1 MNRRRVVATFMVLVL
16 LLVVSG
22 CGSNA
27 SDSGTS
33 AQDGAQSVKV
43 GVAFPVSGSLAKIG
57 QASTNG
63 VEIAAEIVNEEQ
75 VGPKI
80 ELVKV
85 DVPDATS
92 AVNEVNRLISRQGIK
107 VIVGAYASP
116 ISLAI
121 SDVVERN
128 KAIFW
133 EVAATTPK
141 LTERGYKYVF
151 RPNPN
156 ARMYGEGSID
166 FIYHYLAP
174 KLGVD
179 PKQIKL
185 ALVYEDGD
193 YGKEITNTIKQ
204 RAKDLGIPIVVDISY
219 NAKTTNDM
227 SSIILQ
233 VKQSGADVLAVVQYD
248 ADAQLFWKQAKQMD
262 LNMKAVIGHGA
273 GYSSDNFPQTFG
285 NDIDGIF
292 VVSQAME
299 INKNALSPNAQKLDA
314 EFHKRYKERFGKE
327 PDLIAKLAFSSS
339 YVLFKEVIPK
349 AGGTDPDKIREVA
362 LSLDLP
368 KGYVP
373 TGWGVK
379 FDPSGQNTR
388 ANVVTMQWQN
398 RKLVTVYPPEWKVKD
413 PIMIPLPK
421 WSER

>member
-1 MNRRRVVATFMVLVL
+1 MNIQRLFVIVLVMVLAIVAA
-16 LLVVSG
+16 G
-22 CGSNA
+22 CGNPSTE
-27 SDSGTS
+27 SGTS
-33 AQDGAQSVKV
+33 PPDGAQSVKV
-43 GVAFPVSGSLAKIG
+43 GVAFPVSGPLAKIG

-75 VGPKI
+75 IGPKI

-107 VIVGAYASP
+107 VIIGAYASP

-121 SDVVERN
+121 SDVAERN
-128 KAIFW
+128 KAILW

-141 LTERGYKYVF
+141 LTERGYQYVF
-151 RPNPN
+151 RTNPN
-156 ARMYGEGSID
+156 AKMYGKGSVD
-166 FIYHYLAP
+166 FMYQYLAQ

-179 PKQIKL
+179 PKQMKL

-193 YGKEITNTIKQ
+193 YGKEITKTIKQ
-204 RAKDLGIPIVVDISY
+204 LAQELGIPIVNDISY

-233 VKQSGADVLAVVQYD
+233 IKQSGADVLAVVQYD

-262 LNMKAVIGHGA
+262 LNVKAVVGHGA
-273 GYSSDNFPQTFG
+273 GQSSENFPETFG

-299 INKNALSPNAQKLDA
+299 INKNALVPNARKLEE
-314 EFHKRYKERFGKE
+314 EFLKRYKARFGKE

-368 KGYVP
+368 EGYVP

-388 ANVVTMQWQN
+388 ANVVAMQWQDN
-398 RKLVTVYPPEWKVKD
+398 KLITVYPEKFKIKD